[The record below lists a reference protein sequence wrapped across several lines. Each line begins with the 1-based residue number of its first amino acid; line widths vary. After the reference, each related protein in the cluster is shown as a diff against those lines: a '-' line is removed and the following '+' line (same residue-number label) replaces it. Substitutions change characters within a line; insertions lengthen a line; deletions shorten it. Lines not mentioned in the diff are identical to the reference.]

1 MCSRVFPNYTVASV
15 QYDLFDEII
24 IEKFKAFFL
33 PKYHMYLDVVFPYY
47 KYIDPTQSKLFGCL
61 YYETRTSSQQV
72 YTTFLNILVRVYI
85 QNVMLIYKELQTHPE
100 ITEDQLNFFQR
111 KGILSVYGL
120 MIAFCS

>member
-24 IEKFKAFFL
+24 IDNRSSEKFKAFFL
-33 PKYHMYLDVVFPYY
+33 PKYHMFLDVVFPYY

-72 YTTFLNILVRVYI
+72 YTTFLNILVRV
-85 QNVMLIYKELQTHPE
+85 
-100 ITEDQLNFFQR
+100 
-111 KGILSVYGL
+111 
-120 MIAFCS
+120 